1 MDRLNF
7 LDSISD
13 IQYPEMLVKFFDQFI
28 ALKQLVED
36 NGKIIVK
43 NSDSTS
49 ISFLVKFNTKD
60 IRDRALANINTNI
73 IVIYNRPI
81 NIQINIVND
90 LEINIV
96 LQ

>member
-49 ISFLVKFNTKD
+49 ISFLVKFNSKD
-60 IRDRALANINTNI
+60 IRDRALTNINTNI